1 MQGDEKK
8 IEVLFSNEALNKKRA
23 KSPKTIF
30 ALILRYCII
39 AESKE
44 CAVH

>member
-1 MQGDEKK
+1 MQRKKK
-8 IEVLFSNEALNKKRA
+8 IEVLFCNEAINKKRA

-30 ALILRYCII
+30 ALILRNCII
-39 AESKE
+39 AGSKE